1 MHRQELDYTLQKLQE
16 KRDGINYII
25 DKEQLIIKEIAH
37 LKDRCYQVEFESND
51 RLLELQSKYD

>member
-1 MHRQELDYTLQKLQE
+1 MHRQELDYTLQKLQ
-16 KRDGINYII
+16 KKKNGINYII